1 MASSLTYQEKSV
13 KLSKDHIRDF
23 HGNFQIS
30 LKVGSTDPSL
40 LALFDILA
48 PFNY

>member
-30 LKVGSTDPSL
+30 LKVGSDPSL